1 MDEFSSVSFHIDY
14 VFVFVFVAASRSDI
28 YDSQMTI
35 QPLAVT
41 PAIQAIFKRILLV
54 GQWQQHRQDFESG
67 EGQFLPTARAKIKL
81 SDS

>member
-28 YDSQMTI
+28 YDSQTTI

-54 GQWQQHRQDFESG
+54 GQWQQHRRDFESG
-67 EGQFLPTARAKIKL
+67 EGQFLPTAREKIKL